1 MDYLPFYRKYG
12 MITENLFF
20 KENKMLP
27 KDPIILLSYVNTRL
41 RDYFTNLE
49 EFCRAEEVSPDILC
63 EILAKIDYHYDE
75 GTNQFL

>member
-1 MDYLPFYRKYG
+1 
-12 MITENLFF
+12 
-20 KENKMLP
+20 MLP